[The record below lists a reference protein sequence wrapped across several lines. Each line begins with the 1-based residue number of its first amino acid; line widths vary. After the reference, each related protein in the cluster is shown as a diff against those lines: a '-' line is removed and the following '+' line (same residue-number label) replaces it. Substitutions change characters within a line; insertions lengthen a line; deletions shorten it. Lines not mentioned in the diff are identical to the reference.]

1 MARGAPEW
9 GLLATTIVAD
19 GASPDRRW
27 RQFDESEPADRVD
40 ADGQLD
46 DTDDEPGP

>member
-1 MARGAPEW
+1 MEQVR
-9 GLLATTIVAD
+9 TD
-19 GASPDRRW
+19 GGV
-27 RQFDESEPADRVD
+27 QFDESEPADRVD